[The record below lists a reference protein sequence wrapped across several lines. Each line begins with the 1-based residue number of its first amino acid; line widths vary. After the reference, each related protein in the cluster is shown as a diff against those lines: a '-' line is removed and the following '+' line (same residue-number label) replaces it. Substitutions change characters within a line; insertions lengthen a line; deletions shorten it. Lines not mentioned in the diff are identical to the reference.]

1 VTAARKNSMPSPEEA
16 PVITAIFIVTVLS
29 KFSDGCVSILPPLQL
44 PVKRLFGQ
52 FVNSREKTQKTV

>member
-1 VTAARKNSMPSPEEA
+1 MPSPEEA

-52 FVNSREKTQKTV
+52 FVNSREKMQKTV